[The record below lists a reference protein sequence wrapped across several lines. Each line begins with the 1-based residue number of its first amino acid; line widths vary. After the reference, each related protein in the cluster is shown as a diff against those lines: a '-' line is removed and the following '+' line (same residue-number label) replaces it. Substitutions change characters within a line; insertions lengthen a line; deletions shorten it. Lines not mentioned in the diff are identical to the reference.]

1 VTILEAILGDI
12 TRESTD
18 AIVNAANTELAAGGG
33 VCGAI
38 HRAAGPDL
46 ARACQVIGKCET
58 GGARITPG
66 FNLSARYVIH
76 AVGPV
81 WQGGKADEA
90 KHLAACY
97 QASVDLAVDYRLES
111 VAFPCISTGIY
122 GYPIQEATEIALRTV
137 RSQVS
142 RHPGI
147 ALIRFVC
154 FSEGDLE
161 VYRALLL

>member
-1 VTILEAILGDI
+1 MTTLEAILGDI

-18 AIVNAANTELAAGGG
+18 AIVNAANTDLAAGGG

-46 ARACQVIGKCET
+46 ARACQVLGTCET

-66 FNLSARYVIH
+66 FNLNARYVIH

-81 WQGGKADEA
+81 WRGGTANEA
-90 KHLAACY
+90 EQLGSCY
-97 QASVDLAVDYRLES
+97 RASLELAVDYHLES
-111 VAFPCISTGIY
+111 LAFPCISTGIY
-122 GYPIQEATEIALRTV
+122 GYPIQEAAEIALRTV
-137 RSQVS
+137 RQQVS
-142 RHPGI
+142 RHPGV

-154 FSEGDLE
+154 FTERDLD
-161 VYRALLL
+161 VYRVLLP